1 MRCRQELM
9 RNTVI
14 RLGAIALS
22 TLLASTLSVRLPTSP
37 AAFTSTRL
45 TWGADA
51 FAQRSGG
58 RAGGGSFRSSP
69 RSSSPSRPSS
79 GGGSSRPSG
88 GYSGGYSS
96 PSRPYGG
103 GGPVIVP
110 VPAGPPPVYYPPGGY
125 GGYGSPYPT
134 TTVTSGGSWIV
145 GLIILF
151 LLGSVGLPMIFAF
164 IHALT
169 QGSRAGI
176 QRGDQE
182 LFNDIFTVSKVQV
195 ALLAQ
200 ARSIQDDLNQM
211 AEAIDTSTE
220 TGLLQLMQESV
231 LALLRSPE
239 NWSHALVSSE
249 TVNGFEKAD
258 SLFST
263 LSLQERTKY
272 SVETLTNVG
281 GRRSSKTFTV
291 NPDKGPA
298 SYILITLLV
307 GSAHD
312 QPLFPAVHSVQ
323 ELQLALQ
330 KLASM
335 PAEYVKV
342 FEIIWTPQDPGDVL
356 TYDELLTQYPDM
368 VQL

>member
-1 MRCRQELM
+1 
-9 RNTVI
+9 
-14 RLGAIALS
+14 
-22 TLLASTLSVRLPTSP
+22 
-37 AAFTSTRL
+37 
-45 TWGADA
+45 
-51 FAQRSGG
+51 
-58 RAGGGSFRSSP
+58 
-69 RSSSPSRPSS
+69 
-79 GGGSSRPSG
+79 
-88 GYSGGYSS
+88 
-96 PSRPYGG
+96 
-103 GGPVIVP
+103 VIVP
-110 VPAGPPPVYYPPGGY
+110 VPAGPPPVYYPRGGY
-125 GGYGSPYPT
+125 GGYGGGYGAPYPT
-134 TTVTSGGSWIV
+134 TTVVSDGSWIV

-164 IHALT
+164 IRALS

-182 LFNDIFTVSKVQV
+182 LYNDIFTVSKVQV

-200 ARSIQDDLNQM
+200 ARSIQTDLNQM

-281 GRRSSKTFTV
+281 GRRSNKAFTV

-298 SYILITLLV
+298 SYIVITLLV

-312 QPLFPAVHSVQ
+312 QPLFSAVHSVQ

-342 FEIIWTPQDPGDVL
+342 FEIIWTPQDPGDIL